1 MQCIVAEIGFVC
13 VATEATNDALI
24 DLNGVPADQ
33 QANISVTQTP
43 GGTIVTNTGSTSG
56 LLTFVEGNTQF
67 TGGQLNNCT
76 FRFAPSPGGA
86 PTLGF
91 NGTVLNG
98 GTITGDAGT
107 QSLNVGG
114 IDPLA
119 KRRTTKTVVTDT
131 TSNLGGGSDSVS
143 FFKRSDTR
151 NSSFTTGGGADSV
164 TFAKGSKSRNVTVD
178 LGQGDNAAD
187 RVQIVNKSSAK
198 KLNITN
204 FGQEDSLVV
213 GKRTYTY
220 DQLQAR
226 DGRVSN
232 NIQVDFS

>member
-1 MQCIVAEIGFVC
+1 M
-13 VATEATNDALI
+13 ATESTNDALI
-24 DLNGVPADQ
+24 DLTGVPADQ

-43 GGTIVTNTGSTSG
+43 RGTTVTNTGSTTG

-67 TGGQLNNCT
+67 TGGQLTNCT
-76 FRFAPSPGGA
+76 FTFAPSPGGA

-91 NGTVLNG
+91 NGAVLNG
-98 GTITGDAGT
+98 ATITGDAGI
-107 QSLNVGG
+107 QSLNFGG
-114 IDPLA
+114 PNPLA
-119 KRRTTKTVVTDT
+119 KSPINRTVATNTKA
-131 TSNLGGGSDSVS
+131 NLGGGSDSVS
-143 FFKRSDTR
+143 FSKRSITR
-151 NSSFTTGGGADSV
+151 NSTFTSGDGADSV
-164 TFAKGSKSRNVTVD
+164 TFAKGSKSSKVKVN

-187 RVQIVNKSSAK
+187 RVRIVNKSSAK
-198 KLNITN
+198 KLKITN
-204 FGQEDSLVV
+204 FGQDDSLIV